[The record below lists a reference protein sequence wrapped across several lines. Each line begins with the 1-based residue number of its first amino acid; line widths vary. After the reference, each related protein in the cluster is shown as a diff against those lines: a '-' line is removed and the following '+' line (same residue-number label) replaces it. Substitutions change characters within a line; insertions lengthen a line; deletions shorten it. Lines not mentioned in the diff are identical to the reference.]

1 MLCSLNDYGDNFF
14 VLFIAKNS
22 LKYTLYE
29 CCKLPI
35 NTWKVTE
42 NVCYDRFF
50 CLLISTEKD
59 SLTEYLNEQPPSYNG
74 ILIKAKSYS

>member
-14 VLFIAKNS
+14 ALFIAKNS

-50 CLLISTEKD
+50 FF
-59 SLTEYLNEQPPSYNG
+59 
-74 ILIKAKSYS
+74 